1 MRPELE
7 ANQDSLGVGQV
18 TDDSST
24 GQGLFPHDSRHGD
37 YLVVPRDLRILQQI
51 DDLDMVA
58 AGEMCLADLFKI
70 AESRG

>member
-7 ANQDSLGVGQV
+7 ANENSFGVGQV

-24 GQGLFPHDSRHGD
+24 GQGLFPHDGRHGD
-37 YLVVPRDLRILQQI
+37 DLVVPRDLRILQQI
-51 DDLDMVA
+51 DDFDMVA
-58 AGEMCLADLFKI
+58 AGEMCLTDLFEI